1 MHLLKR
7 NLNLRSLKPNLF
19 ENINYSKSIHHS
31 RPMMGFEEFYDQKK
45 PNEAIIAGRSW
56 TVTDLRRK
64 VNFSCYDYFFIY
76 V

>member
-7 NLNLRSLKPNLF
+7 NLTLRSLKPNLL
-19 ENINYSKSIHHS
+19 ENFNHSRFIHYS

-45 PNEAIIAGRSW
+45 PNETIIAGRSW